1 MRKIA
6 IRGIILL
13 TIIICLC
20 MLFSGT
26 VKTITTAK
34 VQIVT
39 AKQGRIEE
47 QIELKGTLLFPST
60 YDLIV
65 PDMFDDVELIIQDV
79 FVKKGRWVEAGE
91 QLFSASVS
99 CYQKLYDSYQE
110 EYNSAQ
116 KDALELERQYGNVRL
131 KRTEEIWLDAYDTLL
146 IAKQSVQTAK
156 SDLEVCA
163 KLSGVEL
170 YNGKIPEGVDDEY
183 LSSLQDRYDLAI
195 SQEQSAQ
202 TAFENANRL
211 GIDNTVIQYVLSS
224 RDAASRM
231 KAAHE
236 KMTQLRILNQKV
248 ALVCAPHAGYIVS
261 IQVVKGE
268 AYDGRI
274 AAVTL
279 SSANELGVLRAD
291 VSEIDRKIDEGMKV
305 LVSSGTIQISG
316 EVTNRSI
323 DLDGRWYIDVELTN
337 KQIAELGGASGMMD
351 SLTDMTCK
359 YRSQTTSTLLPISAV
374 RGSGENR
381 YVYLI
386 TEQRNSLGD
395 TILKVSKKDVHVI
408 LESEDTVSIE
418 EDLGRQ
424 RIAYMEDRSISDG
437 TEVMAYVQ

>member
-1 MRKIA
+1 MF
-6 IRGIILL
+6 
-13 TIIICLC
+13 
-20 MLFSGT
+20 FSGT

-34 VQIVT
+34 VQIAT

-47 QIELKGTLLFPST
+47 QIELKGTLLFPSI
-60 YDLIV
+60 DALIV

-79 FVKKGRWVEAGE
+79 FVKKGKWVEAGE
-91 QLFSASVS
+91 PLFSASVS
-99 CYQKLYDSYQE
+99 GYQKLYDAYQE

-116 KDALELERQYGNVRL
+116 KDAIELERQYWNVRL
-131 KRTEEIWLDAYDTLL
+131 KRTEEIWLDAYDALL
-146 IAKQSVQTAK
+146 DAKQSVQTIK
-156 SDLEVCA
+156 SNLEVYT
-163 KLSGVEL
+163 KLSGFEL
-170 YNGKIPEGVDDEY
+170 YDNEIPEDEY
-183 LSSLQDRYDLAI
+183 LSCLQEQYDLAV
-195 SQEQSAQ
+195 SQEESAQ

-211 GIDNTVIQYVLSS
+211 GIDSTVIQYVLSS
-224 RDAASRM
+224 RDTASRM

-236 KMTQLRILNQKV
+236 KMTQLRILNQK
-248 ALVCAPHAGYIVS
+248 ASLICAPHAGYVVS
-261 IQVVKGE
+261 IQVSKGE
-268 AYDGRI
+268 TYDGKT

-279 SSANELGVLRAD
+279 SSENESGVLRAD
-291 VSEIDRKIDEGMKV
+291 VSKIDREITEGTKV
-305 LVSSGTIQISG
+305 WVSNGTTQVSG

-323 DLDGRWYIDVELTN
+323 DLDGCWYIDVEVTN
-337 KQIAELGGASGMMD
+337 QQIAELGGAAGMID
-351 SLTDMTCK
+351 TPIDIKCK

-374 RGSGENR
+374 RGSGDNR

-395 TILKVSKKDVHVI
+395 MILKVSKTDVHVI

>member
-1 MRKIA
+1 MKKIA

-13 TIIICLC
+13 STIICLC
-20 MLFSGT
+20 MFFSGT

-34 VQIVT
+34 VQIAT

-47 QIELKGTLLFPST
+47 QIELKGTLLFPSI
-60 YDLIV
+60 DALIV

-79 FVKKGRWVEAGE
+79 FVKKGKWVEAGE
-91 QLFSASVS
+91 PLFSASVS
-99 CYQKLYDSYQE
+99 GYQKLYDAYQE

-116 KDALELERQYGNVRL
+116 KDAIELERQYWNVRL
-131 KRTEEIWLDAYDTLL
+131 KRTEEIWLDAYDALL
-146 IAKQSVQTAK
+146 DAKQSVQTIK
-156 SDLEVCA
+156 SNLEVYT
-163 KLSGVEL
+163 KLSGFEL
-170 YNGKIPEGVDDEY
+170 YDNEIPEDEY
-183 LSSLQDRYDLAI
+183 LSCLQEQYDLAV
-195 SQEQSAQ
+195 SQEESAQ

-211 GIDNTVIQYVLSS
+211 GIDSTVIQYVLSS
-224 RDAASRM
+224 RDTASRM

-236 KMTQLRILNQKV
+236 KMTQLRILNQK
-248 ALVCAPHAGYIVS
+248 ASLICAPHAGYVVS
-261 IQVVKGE
+261 IQVSKGE
-268 AYDGRI
+268 TYDGKT

-279 SSANELGVLRAD
+279 SSENESGVLRAD
-291 VSEIDRKIDEGMKV
+291 VSKIDREITEGTKV
-305 LVSSGTIQISG
+305 WVSNGTTQVSG

-323 DLDGRWYIDVELTN
+323 DLDGCWYIDVEVTN
-337 KQIAELGGASGMMD
+337 QQIAELGGAAGMID
-351 SLTDMTCK
+351 TPIDIKCK

-374 RGSGENR
+374 RGSGDNR

-395 TILKVSKKDVHVI
+395 MILKVSKTDVHVI